1 MGEAK
6 DILLI
11 TFLPR
16 KYSESRPW
24 NRLSRG
30 SAASFRQH
38 RSQLSDS
45 NKINQ
50 YKKWRFSL
58 KISSVNVTK
67 SSVNVNRSSGNWKF
81 GHIY

>member
-11 TFLPR
+11 TFVPR
-16 KYSESRPW
+16 KYSESRPS

-50 YKKWRFSL
+50 HKK
-58 KISSVNVTK
+58 V
-67 SSVNVNRSSGNWKF
+67 SSVNVNRSSGNWKLVIF
-81 GHIY
+81 TKRHP